1 MMYGFITDDAK
12 VFNVKDIYLSAKD
25 NGRKLLSEYG
35 GDFWAGY
42 KANYQYFDRL
52 FMKKYTSL
60 IPLDQDYEEGVQS
73 IQEDFS
79 YDVYAWLLSNDK
91 RYSELFR
98 INSIPDNAAYSLTNN
113 VDYTEST
120 QRTTNRD
127 IEFNKGAQAD
137 SDEGFIAYGQ
147 QQIDDDKSKTYGSQ
161 QVDEDISRAF
171 ASRNDSDTKSTSA
184 YYDTGFA
191 PVDKHDIIQGQ
202 HTDTEDNQYVYG
214 QHIDTEDNQLV
225 YGAHRDDK
233 TNLHNEGARKDTTD
247 DDTSEEITMHKV
259 GNMGVQT
266 VDDMLLKH
274 WDNWN
279 LFDFYGLIFEDIA
292 KNLLRGC

>member
-1 MMYGFITDDAK
+1 MLYNFIPEDAK
-12 VFNVKDIYLSAKD
+12 VYNVKDMYGQSREEDKP
-25 NGRKLLSEYG
+25 LLSTYQS
-35 GDFWAGY
+35 DFWAGY
-42 KANYQYFDRL
+42 CSNYTHLDRI
-52 FMKKYTSL
+52 FMKKYASL
-60 IPLDQDYEEGVQS
+60 IPIDQDYEAGL
-73 IQEDFS
+73 EDITNDFRF
-79 YDVYAWLLSNDK
+79 DVYSWLLANDK
-91 RYSELFR
+91 RYTELFR
-98 INSIPDNAAYSLTNN
+98 INSIADDTAYSLVNN
-113 VDYTEST
+113 VDYTET
-120 QRTTNRD
+120 TERTSNRD

-137 SDEGFIAYGQ
+137 SDEGFTAYGQ
-147 QQIDDDKSKTYGSQ
+147 QQIDDDKSKTFGSQ

-184 YYDTGFA
+184 YNDTGFA
-191 PVDKHDIIQGQ
+191 PVDKSEVIQGG

-225 YGAHRDDK
+225 YGAHRDDR
-233 TNLHNEGARKDTTD
+233 TNIHNEGSRRDTTD
-247 DDTSEEITMHKV
+247 DDVTENVSTHKV

-274 WDNWN
+274 WDNWT